1 MGIYYVQMC
10 SCLEI
15 GNWLAGRSAMQENRC
30 EAWLNE
36 VNPED
41 LVVIEMG
48 AGEAIP
54 TVRNQG
60 NRLERFGATLIR
72 INPRDFHGSN
82 RTISIASGAKD
93 ALLAIDALIH

>member
-1 MGIYYVQMC
+1 
-10 SCLEI
+10 
-15 GNWLAGRSAMQENRC
+15 MQENRR
-30 EAWLNE
+30 EAWLKKLIQKIWSSLKW
-36 VNPED
+36 VR
-41 LVVIEMG
+41 
-48 AGEAIP
+48 EAIP

-60 NRLERFGATLIR
+60 NRLERLGATLIR

>member
-1 MGIYYVQMC
+1 MFGDWK
-10 SCLEI
+10 
-15 GNWLAGRSAMQENRC
+15 WLAGRSSMQENRC

-60 NRLERFGATLIR
+60 NRLERLGATLIR

>member
-1 MGIYYVQMC
+1 MAQATIHRQ
-10 SCLEI
+10 
-15 GNWLAGRSAMQENRC
+15 
-30 EAWLNE
+30 AWHTFASVMMTE
-36 VNPED
+36 TNPED
-41 LVVIEMG
+41 VVVIEMG

-60 NRLERFGATLIR
+60 NRLERLGATLIR